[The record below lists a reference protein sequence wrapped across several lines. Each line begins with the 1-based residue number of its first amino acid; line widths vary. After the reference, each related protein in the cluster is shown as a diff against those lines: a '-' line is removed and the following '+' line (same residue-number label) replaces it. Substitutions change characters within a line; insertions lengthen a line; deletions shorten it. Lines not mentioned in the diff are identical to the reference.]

1 MSEDNTPANDPV
13 DYFEGSEK
21 RWLLQSVAL
30 GSGELVDILVEEGKI
45 VKVEANIGAVGEV
58 GLIAGRGRRVTPGK
72 INMFGDQLE
81 GEGEVEV
88 EVEVEGVTLTMEQLP
103 VTTGEL
109 QQKLADRQSQS
120 ARTNFGVALS
130 LTDVQDLHS
139 PEGEEAVSR
148 GGVRLVSLWLNKLD
162 NKQILAAFK
171 RLASLG
177 CLAQVWLDRS
187 TVSGHLRRAGVTE
200 ICLEELEET
209 EVRRVV
215 TLARQVRLP
224 LCVAQISSVSAL
236 NVIKQFSK
244 AGCQVYAGVTDSLL
258 AQVKENQELEDI
270 IISLHP
276 SSSIKMSAT
285 NPAKLLGLHPG
296 KGSLEPGA
304 EADLVIWSEDL
315 SPDVVLLQGQVV
327 QAAGQLSPRHH
338 GVFRHLQTVRP
349 SQEAGDV
356 KRVERKE
363 DIQRKEEMI
372 RPVKIEPSL
381 VSDVNQV
388 PGIFQRR
395 VSAFGIRNQQDSTFN
410 LTQPDSREQE
420 QPHSL
425 TGSRRA
431 SVKVHAPPGGLSS
444 GFW

>member
-1 MSEDNTPANDPV
+1 MSEDSRPANDPA
-13 DYFEGSEK
+13 DYFESEGSEK
-21 RWLLQSVAL
+21 RWLLQSVTL
-30 GSGELVDILVEEGKI
+30 GGGGGGELVDILVEEGKI

-72 INMFGDQLE
+72 INLFGDQLE
-81 GEGEVEV
+81 G
-88 EVEVEGVTLTMEQLP
+88 EVEGVTLTMEQLSA
-103 VTTGEL
+103 TTGEL
-109 QQKLADRQSQS
+109 EQKLADKTSQTS
-120 ARTNFGVALS
+120 RTDFGVS
-130 LTDVQDLHS
+130 LTITDIQDLHS
-139 PEGEEAVSR
+139 PEVEGAVGS
-148 GGVRLVSLWLNKLD
+148 GGVALVSLSLTKLD

-187 TVSGHLRRAGVTE
+187 SVSGQLRRAGVTE

-224 LCVAQISSVSAL
+224 LCIGQISSLPAL
-236 NVIKQFSK
+236 RVIKHFSK

-258 AQVKENQELEDI
+258 AQVKEDRELEDV

-276 SSSIKMSAT
+276 TSSVKMSAT

-315 SPDVVLLQGQVV
+315 SPDVVLVQGQVV
-327 QAAGQLSPRHH
+327 QAAGQLSPHH
-338 GVFRHLQTVRP
+338 RGAFRHLQTVP
-349 SQEAGDV
+349 PTQEAGDV

-363 DIQRKEEMI
+363 DIQRKEEMN

-381 VSDVNQV
+381 VSDQAEWKML
-388 PGIFQRR
+388 PLLRR
-395 VSAFGIRNQQDSTFN
+395 S
-410 LTQPDSREQE
+410 
-420 QPHSL
+420 
-425 TGSRRA
+425 
-431 SVKVHAPPGGLSS
+431 
-444 GFW
+444 